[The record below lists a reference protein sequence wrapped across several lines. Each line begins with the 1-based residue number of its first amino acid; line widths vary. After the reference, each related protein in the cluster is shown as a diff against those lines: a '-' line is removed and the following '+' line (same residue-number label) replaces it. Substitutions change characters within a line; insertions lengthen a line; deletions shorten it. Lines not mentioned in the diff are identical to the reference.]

1 MVDFYGIY
9 IPRAPMTSIFEGTQP
24 LKTRPKLQS
33 KQGAPFGF
41 QVYINVGKYTTVLS
55 IRGDLW
61 VEKSHEKCT
70 KDRASL
76 NSSTCSFRTGKS

>member
-1 MVDFYGIY
+1 
-9 IPRAPMTSIFEGTQP
+9 MTSIFEGTQP

-61 VEKSHEKCT
+61 VEKSHAGDIVSQMYQVRGVVEF
-70 KDRASL
+70 L
-76 NSSTCSFRTGKS
+76 NLFV